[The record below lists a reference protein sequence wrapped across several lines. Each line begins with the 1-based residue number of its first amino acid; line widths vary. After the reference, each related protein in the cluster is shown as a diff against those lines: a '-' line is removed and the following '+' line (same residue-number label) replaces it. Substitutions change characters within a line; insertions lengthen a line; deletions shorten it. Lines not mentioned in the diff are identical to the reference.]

1 MNWEVRIMQSRISCF
16 NPTLLRKNLTR
27 FWPLWGL
34 ASFVGVLFPL
44 ALLLDFIR
52 RGPRAVPSAAEFSNM
67 YYSVVAGALPV
78 VSLGYAI
85 LCAMVVWSYLYS
97 ARSVSLMHTLPI
109 RREGLFVTN
118 FLSGMA
124 MMLLPYAVTGALCVA
139 ISLGYGCFDIG
150 SLLTTI
156 LVVIGESFFYFASA
170 TFVAFITGNIFALP
184 VLYFLL
190 HFLAVLLDWL
200 ISTFAQGFI
209 FGFNSSYT
217 GVAERLSPT
226 VALMSRV
233 GVDRTYSEIQRYEGT
248 YTYQE
253 SVLTAVHLDGIWM
266 IGVYALVGMVLL
278 GLAYMMYRRRRS
290 ESAGDVVAVGWLRPV
305 FRYGVAA
312 LSALLGGQLLYELFW
327 YSFQSGSY
335 YDLLPM
341 TVYLVVAGVIG
352 YYGAS
357 MLLSKSL
364 RVFRGSWIGLGAVV
378 LGCVAVCCAL
388 HFDVLGIAA
397 RVPETSEVR
406 SVEIDVA
413 GNSYTLYP
421 EEDAALL
428 EQVRALHQA
437 VIADEAYIRD
447 KETNGLIPAV
457 PAGDYE
463 WTWLWISY
471 HQGGSAVDRYY
482 SLPLTRE
489 RMAARDT
496 YDAQLDQLV
505 NSTEMKAKRLHL
517 DDSHYQVEGGNLYVE
532 KTAMGYDLSDR
543 EAAAILEAVG
553 RDMAAGNWGTY
564 DWFAAGQGQEL
575 AVQLDLRFSGSGEGW
590 RGTDRINVVLRP
602 EMTETVACL
611 QELGLISQ
619 SDLLT
624 YRELYPENYE
634 TETAATEAVYGAA
647 VSTERVPEEVTYT
660 YEVPVVG
667 VEAG

>member
-1 MNWEVRIMQSRISCF
+1 MNWEVQIMQSRISCF

-253 SVLTAVHLDGIWM
+253 SVLTAVHLDGK
-266 IGVYALVGMVLL
+266 G
-278 GLAYMMYRRRRS
+278 
-290 ESAGDVVAVGWLRPV
+290 
-305 FRYGVAA
+305 
-312 LSALLGGQLLYELFW
+312 
-327 YSFQSGSY
+327 
-335 YDLLPM
+335 
-341 TVYLVVAGVIG
+341 
-352 YYGAS
+352 
-357 MLLSKSL
+357 
-364 RVFRGSWIGLGAVV
+364 
-378 LGCVAVCCAL
+378 
-388 HFDVLGIAA
+388 
-397 RVPETSEVR
+397 
-406 SVEIDVA
+406 
-413 GNSYTLYP
+413 
-421 EEDAALL
+421 
-428 EQVRALHQA
+428 
-437 VIADEAYIRD
+437 
-447 KETNGLIPAV
+447 TNR
-457 PAGDYE
+457 
-463 WTWLWISY
+463 
-471 HQGGSAVDRYY
+471 H
-482 SLPLTRE
+482 
-489 RMAARDT
+489 
-496 YDAQLDQLV
+496 
-505 NSTEMKAKRLHL
+505 
-517 DDSHYQVEGGNLYVE
+517 HY
-532 KTAMGYDLSDR
+532 K
-543 EAAAILEAVG
+543 
-553 RDMAAGNWGTY
+553 
-564 DWFAAGQGQEL
+564 
-575 AVQLDLRFSGSGEGW
+575 
-590 RGTDRINVVLRP
+590 
-602 EMTETVACL
+602 
-611 QELGLISQ
+611 
-619 SDLLT
+619 
-624 YRELYPENYE
+624 
-634 TETAATEAVYGAA
+634 
-647 VSTERVPEEVTYT
+647 
-660 YEVPVVG
+660 
-667 VEAG
+667 

>member
-1 MNWEVRIMQSRISCF
+1 MQSRISCF

-341 TVYLVVAGVIG
+341 TVCLVVAGVIG

-364 RVFRGSWIGLGAVV
+364 RVFRRSWIGLGAVV

-388 HFDVLGIAA
+388 HFDVFGIAA

-447 KETNGLIPAV
+447 KETNGFIPAV

-471 HQGGSAVDRYY
+471 HQGGSAVGRYY

-496 YDAQLDQLV
+496 YDALLDQLV

-517 DDSHYQVEGGNLYVE
+517 DDSHYQVEGGSLYVE

-564 DWFAAGQGQEL
+564 DWFAAGQGQGL
-575 AVQLDLRFSGSGEGW
+575 AVQLDLRFSGSGEDW
-590 RGTDRINVVLRP
+590 RGTDWINVVLWP

-634 TETAATEAVYGAA
+634 TETAATEAVYGSA
-647 VSTERVPEEVTYT
+647 VSAGRVSEEVTYT

-667 VEAG
+667 AEAG